1 MASIDID
8 VSDYLDEL
16 STKEL
21 LRELAA
27 RTAKGDLSASVDC
40 YRDWER
46 LADFIAEGQTEDALA
61 LLARLS
67 PAPTPTPTVL
77 FFAHLRGH

>member
-1 MASIDID
+1 MACIDID

-16 STKEL
+16 STQEL
-21 LRELAA
+21 LSELAD
-27 RTAKGDLSASVDC
+27 RQAKGDKGAAVDC
-40 YRDWER
+40 FRDWDR
-46 LADFIAEGQTEDALA
+46 LADFIAEGQTKDALA

-67 PAPTPTPTVL
+67 PAPTPPPTVL